1 MDSPS
6 YAHSNCVFAELALS
20 QTICFFSVCL
30 FVIRFG
36 IFELGA
42 CEINMRDVQLN
53 QTTDL
58 YASVYFSLL
67 IYLGYVICQ
76 NA

>member
-6 YAHSNCVFAELALS
+6 YAHSNCVFAEFTLS
-20 QTICFFSVCL
+20 QTICFFFFGL
-30 FVIRFG
+30 FIIRFG
-36 IFELGA
+36 IFELDA
-42 CEINMRDVQLN
+42 CEISILVVQLN

-58 YASVYFSLL
+58 FASVYISLL
-67 IYLGYVICQ
+67 IYLEYVICQ